1 MMLHTLNL
9 YSELCKLYLNKT
21 RRKNFLKFNM
31 GEDEMI
37 LWLLVNNDS
46 DDDIIME
53 ISSICSF

>member
-1 MMLHTLNL
+1 
-9 YSELCKLYLNKT
+9 
-21 RRKNFLKFNM
+21 M

-46 DDDIIME
+46 DGDIIME